1 MYYYS
6 IVGTTFMYKNTARL
20 NNYLISPRVVKPEN
34 FPDHQSYRQSQKKKI
49 KFSYINELEK
59 SFGLDHPWGN

>member
-1 MYYYS
+1 
-6 IVGTTFMYKNTARL
+6 MYKNTARL